1 MRFDVTANIEL
12 AEIIEELRA
21 SDLGD
26 ILSAFSADDIADAIL
41 ELSQSKIDSIIE
53 ILKDNQ

>member
-12 AEIIEELRA
+12 AEIIDELRA

-26 ILSAFSADDIADAIL
+26 ILSAFGADDIADAIL
-41 ELSQSKIDSIIE
+41 ELSQSKIDNIIE

>member
-12 AEIIEELRA
+12 AEIIDELRA

-41 ELSQSKIDSIIE
+41 EISK
-53 ILKDNQ
+53 

>member
-12 AEIIEELRA
+12 AEIIDELRA

-41 ELSQSKIDSIIE
+41 ELSQSKIDNIIE

>member
-12 AEIIEELRA
+12 AEIIDELRA

-53 ILKDNQ
+53 ILEDNQ

>member
-12 AEIIEELRA
+12 AEIIDELRA

-26 ILSAFSADDIADAIL
+26 ILSACSADDIADAIL

>member
-12 AEIIEELRA
+12 AEIIDELRA

>member
-12 AEIIEELRA
+12 AEIINKLWA
-21 SDLGD
+21 GDLGD
-26 ILSAFSADDIADAIL
+26 ILSAFDADEIADAIL
-41 ELSQSKIDSIIE
+41 ELPQSKIDNIIK

>member
-12 AEIIEELRA
+12 AEIIDELRA

-41 ELSQSKIDSIIE
+41 ELPQSKIDNIIE